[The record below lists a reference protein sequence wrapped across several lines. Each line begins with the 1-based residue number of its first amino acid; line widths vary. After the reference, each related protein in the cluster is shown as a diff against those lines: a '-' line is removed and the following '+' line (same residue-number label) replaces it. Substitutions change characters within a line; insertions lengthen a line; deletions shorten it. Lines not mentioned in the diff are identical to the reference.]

1 MSKQY
6 MADMTSI
13 STNTL
18 LAEGD
23 SGRGLA
29 RECWQIST
37 NTLLAEG
44 DECVQVQRLRGGD
57 FNQHPPRGG

>member
-1 MSKQY
+1 MHAELERIS
-6 MADMTSI
+6 SI

-23 SGRGLA
+23 FDDTASGQFCLH
-29 RECWQIST
+29 
-37 NTLLAEG
+37 
-44 DECVQVQRLRGGD
+44 

>member
-1 MSKQY
+1 MDSYTPYYKV
-6 MADMTSI
+6 DI

-23 SGRGLA
+23 TTM
-29 RECWQIST
+29 EMYT
-37 NTLLAEG
+37 PTEKH
-44 DECVQVQRLRGGD
+44 